1 MMLKSL
7 AANFI
12 MVIVTMMTVNVAAA
26 KQHSTGLIFNDS
38 VYNQIPLQATL
49 TRGLYDHLPAQASL
63 KKYTPLPKSQG
74 EYSTCVGWATAYAAR
89 TILEAQQQK
98 WTDKSIITQ
107 NAFAPGFIYNL
118 IKADDDDYC
127 SQGSS
132 ISDALDIMVQQGVPK
147 YSRFNQSCPG
157 TIPNTIYKQA
167 YPFKIKG
174 YHRIFKITDSNNL
187 KIKTVKK
194 SLAEGKPVVIGMN
207 TPASFDEAEELW
219 QPSES
224 PKNNYG
230 GHAMTVIGYDDNR
243 YHGAFELQNS
253 WGNDWGN
260 QGYVWIKYQ
269 DFAQFTPYAFEL
281 IGQFKKPSANIPDLS
296 GKLRLVLA
304 ASGEMPV
311 VLVGQSYKIQRL
323 YQPGT
328 RFRLYI
334 SNQEPAYVY
343 VLGYDPMTGKTVPIF
358 PYQPGISPALVYQN
372 SEIAYP
378 DEDHY
383 VAMQGNGMDFLCA
396 LYSKNVLDMAAIR
409 QQIEQT
415 SGHFIDKIKRVL
427 SNQLVA
433 VENIQFAP
441 TEIGFSAFSHDKS
454 VVALIVAIEHGIA
467 K

>member
-1 MMLKSL
+1 MMKLPL
-7 AANFI
+7 IRFI
-12 MVIVTMMTVNVAAA
+12 ILILTILSINAAA
-26 KQHSTGLIFNDS
+26 EKQHSTGLIFNDT

-63 KKYTPLPKSQG
+63 KKYSPLPKSQG
-74 EYSTCVGWATAYAAR
+74 EYRTCVGWATAYAAR
-89 TILEAQQQK
+89 TILEAQQNG
-98 WTDKSIITQ
+98 WTEKSIITQ

-118 IKADDDDYC
+118 IKADDDFAC
-127 SQGSS
+127 SRGSS

-147 YSRFNQSCPG
+147 YSYFNKSCPE
-157 TIPNTIYKQA
+157 TIPTRVYTQA
-167 YPFKIKG
+167 SPFRIKG
-174 YHRIFKITDSNNL
+174 YHRIFKLTDPNNL

-207 TPASFDEAEELW
+207 IPDSFDEPDEELW

-224 PKNNYG
+224 PKENYS

-243 YHGAFELQNS
+243 YGGAVELQNS
-253 WGNDWGN
+253 WGIDWGN
-260 QGYVWIKYQ
+260 EGYIWIKYQ

-281 IGQFKKPSANIPDLS
+281 IGQFKKPSSNTPDLS

-304 ASGEMPV
+304 ASGEMPAA
-311 VLVGQSYKIQRL
+311 LVRQTYKIQRL
-323 YQPGT
+323 YPSGT

-343 VLGYDPMTGKTVPIF
+343 AFGYDPSTGKTTPIF
-358 PYQPGISPALVYQN
+358 PYQPGISPALIYQN
-372 SEIAYP
+372 NEVAYP

-383 VAMQGNGMDFLCA
+383 VAMQGDGTDFLCA
-396 LYSKNVLDMAAIR
+396 LYSKNALDIEAIR

-415 SGHFIDKIKRVL
+415 NGSFIEKVRRVL
-427 SNQLVA
+427 SNKLVA
-433 VENIQFAP
+433 VENIKFA
-441 TEIGFSAFSHDKS
+441 TAEIGFSAVSHDKT
-454 VVALIVAIEHGIA
+454 VVALIVEMEHT